1 MPQPVN
7 IRLITKEQVEQ
18 LVTPVEVVDAVVECF
33 RALGEGKIVH
43 PAKDPLWTN
52 EAKTNMLLAMPAYR
66 KDIGG
71 GTG

>member
-33 RALGEGKIVH
+33 RALGEGKIVERIFIDRVFRQQAVGQRGA
-43 PAKDPLWTN
+43 PQRIR
-52 EAKTNMLLAMPAYR
+52 Y
-66 KDIGG
+66 
-71 GTG
+71 